1 MSYRTKIIFFG
12 GIGVLII
19 IGLILALVFRQK
31 PAVLVTEETDEPVT
45 VVSPDGTSNVVG
57 GNVSVPVEVKK
68 MPSKSEIAAA
78 AKEATIK
85 NSAINFA
92 ERFGSYSVA
101 ANFSNFAELKPFATP
116 TLAQW
121 LDQYKAQLT
130 AKQGAD
136 FVGVTTK
143 AVSSKIISSNDSVA
157 SVLVSTQRLE
167 TYVNGPKTAYKEM
180 LVKLTLQNNQWLADG
195 AYWQ

>member
-19 IGLILALVFRQK
+19 IGLIFALVFRQK
-31 PAVLVTEETDEPVT
+31 PAAPVEEAAQPAA
-45 VVSPDGTSNVVG
+45 VVSPEGASNVAG

-68 MPSKSEIAAA
+68 MPSKAEITAVAKEIA
-78 AKEATIK
+78 IK

-101 ANFSNFAELKPFATP
+101 ANFSNFEELKPLATP
-116 TLAQW
+116 TVAQW
-121 LDQYKAQLT
+121 FDQYKAQLT
-130 AKQGAD
+130 AKQGAN

-143 AVSSKIISSNDSVA
+143 AISTKIVSSSETVA

-167 TYVNGPKTAYKEM
+167 TYTSGPKTTYKDM
-180 LVKLTLQNNQWLADG
+180 LVKLVWQNNQWLVDG